1 VVALVLGLPGH
12 GPLAHVFEH
21 YMQPVFSAGTAALL
35 ASGHFHEGAHPAW
48 PYFAAWG
55 LAFVGTA
62 IAVAM
67 YRQAFAGAPTT
78 LATTFPRLYRL
89 AVDKF
94 RVDELYDAAILR
106 PIKWVAWALW
116 KVVDVFLI
124 DGLLVNGVARTAGV
138 FGRLLRVSQ
147 NGDVQRY
154 AAVMAV
160 AAALILWAVLG
171 AGGF

>member
-1 VVALVLGLPGH
+1 
-12 GPLAHVFEH
+12 VFER
-21 YMQPVFSAGTAALL
+21 YTEPVFRAGTDALL

-48 PYFAAWG
+48 PYFAAW
-55 LAFVGTA
+55 AVAAVGTL
-62 IAVAM
+62 IAAAM
-67 YRQAFAGAPTT
+67 YKRAFEGAPTS
-78 LATTFPRLYRL
+78 LAMAFPRLYRF

-106 PIKWVAWALW
+106 PIKWLAWALW

-124 DGLLVNGVARTAGV
+124 DGLLVNGIARTAGV

-171 AGGF
+171 VGGF

>member
-1 VVALVLGLPGH
+1 
-12 GPLAHVFEH
+12 VFEH
-21 YMQPVFSAGTAALL
+21 YTDPVFRAGTERLL

-48 PYFAAWG
+48 PYFAAW
-55 LAFVGTA
+55 AVAAVGTF
-62 IAVAM
+62 IGVAM
-67 YRQAFAGAPTT
+67 YRRAFEGAPTT
-78 LATTFPRLYRL
+78 LAMAFPRLFRL

-94 RVDELYDAAILR
+94 RVDELYDAAVLR
-106 PIKWVAWALW
+106 PVKWLAWALW

-124 DGLLVNGVARTAGV
+124 DGLLVNGIARTAGV

-171 AGGF
+171 VGGF